1 MNFGGA
7 SSPSGL
13 RPPVSSASPSGS
25 NNTTTGRPQLWTP
38 SSQRKVSRLYL
49 YTTLSLD
56 KIMAVVHAKSPDPVP
71 GIESANKKLN
81 SLLNK
86 QPRWLHPRNEE
97 DMGRRLDEL
106 ALSPTRTTSSWNSI
120 NSQARSPNNSIPS
133 LNPNPTPHLMRNNGI
148 SPTLE
153 VPPFNQFPTQQQQHI
168 PNRSV
173 PPQQHTQNRF
183 VPPQQAR
190 AAPNQQQ
197 NHDGVFQRFLRST
210 SFMSASTDCTTGTLH
225 RLLNDYSDA
234 YVKSVKRLVK
244 RYTAPVSHRGA
255 SLSPISDDEPSD
267 STWMNDSDT
276 PPPLPN
282 GPDHL
287 PGEFLLLDELF
298 GQQPPCFAET
308 EQHIKKSCLC
318 RPNEQIQEPAW
329 VTVRGL
335 SNGAQ
340 RMVQYNNE
348 GMKVEDRDPFGN
360 TILHLMAARGMKDH
374 LFQALLLNPNP
385 HILNA
390 QNTAGQTLLH
400 VLHRGWFYNETFL
413 CELLRSLAQRNFDFG
428 ARDHY
433 GRSFSHILLAR
444 DVSPGMRNFFLQICQ
459 YNSNCTKR
467 DAFNVTPTF
476 AEPTVGI
483 NRAYTQAMDLD
494 PPVPASVAEE
504 DDDAEPYHVSV
515 VAREARLIEFISR
528 ASDNPGLEDA
538 EGRNGLHCLAA
549 ATLSKS
555 SVLHKHDLD
564 EKGEPNDKPRRKDRT
579 PKDLDSCTER
589 YNLRLSLLE
598 GLLER
603 HADPNHYDIHGYTPL
618 MAFAAQLPE
627 DDDYKVGGR
636 ILHKLV
642 EAGADIN
649 ARNRSGETALH
660 VAVRCGRKLAVKQL
674 VEDGASVHARDAAGR
689 SVLDVADI
697 KMKSLGGQDTEQ
709 YAHLEACRA
718 WLSGQTGK
726 AVQNPTVMQEW
737 GVTMS

>member
-7 SSPSGL
+7 SPSGL

-86 QPRWLHPRNEE
+86 QPRWLHPRNED

-120 NSQARSPNNSIPS
+120 NSHPNSSIPS
-133 LNPNPTPHLMRNNGI
+133 LNPNPTPHLMRNNAI

-153 VPPFNQFPTQQQQHI
+153 VPPFNQFPPQQHT
-168 PNRSV
+168 PVRSV
-173 PPQQHTQNRF
+173 PP
-183 VPPQQAR
+183 PQAR
-190 AAPNQQQ
+190 ALDQQQ
-197 NHDGVFQRFLRST
+197 NNDGVFQRFLRRT
-210 SFMSASTDCTTGTLH
+210 TFMSASTDCTTGTLH

-244 RYTAPVSHRGA
+244 RYTAPLSHGEA
-255 SLSPISDDEPSD
+255 SLSPISDDEPSQ
-267 STWMNDSDT
+267 STWMNDPDS

-287 PGEFLLLDELF
+287 PSEFLCLDELF
-298 GQQPPCFAET
+298 GQQPPCFKET

-329 VTVRGL
+329 VTVHGM
-335 SNGAQ
+335 SNDAR
-340 RMVQYNNE
+340 RMLQHSS
-348 GMKVEDRDPFGN
+348 GGIKVEDRDPFGN
-360 TILHLMAARGMKDH
+360 TILHLMAARGLKDD
-374 LFQALLLNPNP
+374 LFQALLSNPNP

-400 VLHRGWFYNETFL
+400 VLHRAWFYNTTFL
-413 CELLRSLAQRNFDFG
+413 CELLGSLAQRSFDFG

-444 DVSPGMRNFFLQICQ
+444 DVSPEVRNFFLRICQ
-459 YNSNCTKR
+459 SDNCTKR

-476 AEPTVGI
+476 ALRPEPTLGI

-494 PPVPASVAEE
+494 PPVPASVPGE
-504 DDDAEPYHVSV
+504 DDDAEPYHISA
-515 VAREARLIEFISR
+515 VAQEARLLDFIR
-528 ASDNPGLEDA
+528 KVPFDPRLEDS

-549 ATLSKS
+549 ATLSAS
-555 SVLHKHDLD
+555 SVLQKYGLD
-564 EKGEPNDKPRRKDRT
+564 EHGEPSHRRQRKDRA

-589 YNLRLSLLE
+589 YNLRLDLLE
-598 GLLER
+598 GLLEAK
-603 HADPNHYDIHGYTPL
+603 ADPNHYDIHGYTPL

-627 DDDYKVGGR
+627 DDDYKVGGK

-642 EAGADIN
+642 EAGADID

-689 SVLDVADI
+689 SVLEVADI

-709 YAHLEACRA
+709 YAHFEACRA

-737 GVTMS
+737 GVAMA

>member
-7 SSPSGL
+7 SPSGL
-13 RPPVSSASPSGS
+13 RVPVSSASPSGS

-56 KIMAVVHAKSPDPVP
+56 KIMAVVHAKSPDPAP

-81 SLLNK
+81 ALLNK

-120 NSQARSPNNSIPS
+120 NSQARSPNSSIPS

-153 VPPFNQFPTQQQQHI
+153 VPPFNQSLPQQRTT
-168 PNRSV
+168 NRSV
-173 PPQQHTQNRF
+173 PASQTR
-183 VPPQQAR
+183 
-190 AAPNQQQ
+190 APNQQQ
-197 NHDGVFQRFLRST
+197 DNGGVFQQFLRRT
-210 SFMSASTDCTTGTLH
+210 TFMSASTDCTTGTLH

-244 RYTAPVSHRGA
+244 RYTAPINRES
-255 SLSPISDDEPSD
+255 SLSPISDDEPSP
-267 STWMNDSDT
+267 STWMNDPDS

-287 PGEFLLLDELF
+287 PGEFLCLDELV

-308 EQHIKKSCLC
+308 EQHIKRSCLC
-318 RPNEQIQEPAW
+318 RPNQQIREPAW
-329 VTVRGL
+329 VTVRGI
-335 SNGAQ
+335 SNSAR
-340 RMVQYNNE
+340 RMLQYSND

-360 TILHLMAARGMKDH
+360 TILHLMAARGMKDG
-374 LFQALLLNPNP
+374 LFQALMLNPSP
-385 HILNA
+385 QILNA

-400 VLHRGWFYNETFL
+400 VLHGGWFYNETFL
-413 CELLRSLAQRNFDFG
+413 YELLRSLAQRNFDFG

-444 DVSPGMRNFFLQICQ
+444 DVSANMRNYFLQICQ
-459 YNSNCTKR
+459 NENCTKR
-467 DAFNVTPTF
+467 DAFNVTPTL
-476 AEPTVGI
+476 AIRPEPTFGI

-494 PPVPASVAEE
+494 PPVPASVPPQ
-504 DDDAEPYHVSV
+504 DDDAEPYHISA
-515 VAREARLIEFISR
+515 VAQEARLLEFIGK
-528 ASDNPGLEDA
+528 ASLDPRLEDA

-549 ATLSKS
+549 ATLSIS
-555 SVLHKHDLD
+555 SVLQKYGLD
-564 EKGEPNDKPRRKDRT
+564 DQGEPSDRKRRKDRV
-579 PKDLDSCTER
+579 PKGLDSCTER

-598 GLLER
+598 GLLNAQ
-603 HADPNHYDIHGYTPL
+603 ADPNHYDIHGYTPL

-627 DDDYKVGGR
+627 DDDYRVGGD
-636 ILHKLV
+636 ILHQLV

-660 VAVRCGRKLAVKQL
+660 VAVRCGRKLAAKQL
-674 VEDGASVHARDAAGR
+674 VRDGASVHARDAAGR
-689 SVLDVADI
+689 SVLDVADV
-697 KMKSLGGQDTEQ
+697 KMRSLGRQETEQ

-718 WLSGQTGK
+718 WLSGQMGK
-726 AVQNPTVMQEW
+726 AVQDPTVMQEW
-737 GVTMS
+737 GAATA

>member
-1 MNFGGA
+1 MPSPPILFLGA
-7 SSPSGL
+7 FTCLALCDLVLMRRHS
-13 RPPVSSASPSGS
+13 
-25 NNTTTGRPQLWTP
+25 
-38 SSQRKVSRLYL
+38 
-49 YTTLSLD
+49 
-56 KIMAVVHAKSPDPVP
+56 
-71 GIESANKKLN
+71 IESANKKLN

-97 DMGRRLDEL
+97 DMSRRLDEL

-120 NSQARSPNNSIPS
+120 NSQARIPNNSTPS
-133 LNPNPTPHLMRNNGI
+133 LNPNPTPHLVRSNAI

-153 VPPFNQFPTQQQQHI
+153 VPPFNQFPTQQHT

-173 PPQQHTQNRF
+173 PLQQT
-183 VPPQQAR
+183 R

-197 NHDGVFQRFLRST
+197 NNDGVFQRFLRST

-225 RLLNDYSDA
+225 SLLNEYSDA

-244 RYTAPVSHRGA
+244 RYTAPMSSRGA
-255 SLSPISDDEPSD
+255 SLSPIPDDEPFH
-267 STWMNDSDT
+267 STWMNDPDS

-282 GPDHL
+282 GPDYL
-287 PGEFLLLDELF
+287 PGDFLLLDELS
-298 GQQPPCFAET
+298 GQQPPCFEGT

-318 RPNEQIQEPAW
+318 RPNQEIRESAW
-329 VTVRGL
+329 VTARGV
-335 SNGAQ
+335 SDGVY
-340 RMVQYNNE
+340 RMLQSNNE
-348 GMKVEDRDPFGN
+348 GIKVEDRDPFGN
-360 TILHLMAARGMKDH
+360 TILHLVAARGLILQDH
-374 LFQALLLNPNP
+374 LFRALLLNPSP

-400 VLHRGWFYNETFL
+400 VLHRSWFENETFL
-413 CELLRSLAQRNFDFG
+413 CELLHSLAQRKFDFG

-444 DVSPGMRNFFLQICQ
+444 DVSPDMRNFFLQICQ
-459 YNSNCTKR
+459 YNGNCTKR

-476 AEPTVGI
+476 AEPTPGI

-504 DDDAEPYHVSV
+504 DEDAKPYHLS
-515 VAREARLIEFISR
+515 ALTQEARLIEFIR
-528 ASDNPGLEDA
+528 KASLDPGLEDS
-538 EGRNGLHCLAA
+538 EGRSGLHCLAA
-549 ATLSKS
+549 ATLSQS
-555 SVLHKHDLD
+555 SVLHKYGLD
-564 EKGEPNDKPRRKDRT
+564 EQGEPSDRPRRKDRA

-589 YNLRLSLLE
+589 YTLRLSLLE
-598 GLLER
+598 GLLEAQ
-603 HADPNHYDIHGYTPL
+603 ADPNHYDIHGYTPL

-636 ILHKLV
+636 ILHMLV

-737 GVTMS
+737 GVAMA

>member
-7 SSPSGL
+7 SPSGL

-120 NSQARSPNNSIPS
+120 NSQARIPNNSIPS
-133 LNPNPTPHLMRNNGI
+133 LNPNPTPHLMRNNGT

-153 VPPFNQFPTQQQQHI
+153 VPPFNQFPTQQHT

-173 PPQQHTQNRF
+173 PL
-183 VPPQQAR
+183 QQAR

-197 NHDGVFQRFLRST
+197 NNDGVFQRFLRST
-210 SFMSASTDCTTGTLH
+210 SFMSASTDRTTGTLH

-244 RYTAPVSHRGA
+244 RYTAPINYRGA
-255 SLSPISDDEPSD
+255 SLSPISDDEPFH
-267 STWMNDSDT
+267 STWMNDPDS

-287 PGEFLLLDELF
+287 PGDFLLLDELF
-298 GQQPPCFAET
+298 GQQPPCFKET

-318 RPNEQIQEPAW
+318 RPNEEIQEPAW
-329 VTVRGL
+329 VTVHEV
-335 SNGAQ
+335 SNSVH
-340 RMVQYNNE
+340 RMLQYSNE

-360 TILHLMAARGMKDH
+360 TILHFMAARGLILKDH
-374 LFQALLLNPNP
+374 LFQAILLNPSP

-400 VLHRGWFYNETFL
+400 VLHRSWFDNETFL

-444 DVSPGMRNFFLQICQ
+444 DVSPEVRNFFLRICQ
-459 YNSNCTKR
+459 SDNCTKR

-476 AEPTVGI
+476 ALRPEPTPGI

-494 PPVPASVAEE
+494 PPVPASVPEE
-504 DDDAEPYHVSV
+504 DDDAEPYHVSAV
-515 VAREARLIEFISR
+515 TQEARLLEFIGK
-528 ASDNPGLEDA
+528 ASLNPSLEDS

-555 SVLHKHDLD
+555 SVLHKHGLD
-564 EKGEPNDKPRRKDRT
+564 EQGEPSDRPRRKDRA

-598 GLLER
+598 GLLEAQ
-603 HADPNHYDIHGYTPL
+603 ADPNHYDIHGYTPL

-627 DDDYKVGGR
+627 DDDYKVGGK

-689 SVLDVADI
+689 SVLDVADV
-697 KMKSLGGQDTEQ
+697 KMKGLGGQDTEQ

-737 GVTMS
+737 GVTMA

>member
-1 MNFGGA
+1 M
-7 SSPSGL
+7 
-13 RPPVSSASPSGS
+13 R
-25 NNTTTGRPQLWTP
+25 RH
-38 SSQRKVSRLYL
+38 R
-49 YTTLSLD
+49 
-56 KIMAVVHAKSPDPVP
+56 
-71 GIESANKKLN
+71 IESANKKLN

-106 ALSPTRTTSSWNSI
+106 ALSPTRTNSSWNSI
-120 NSQARSPNNSIPS
+120 NSQACSIPS
-133 LNPNPTPHLMRNNGI
+133 LSANPTPHLVRNNAI

-153 VPPFNQFPTQQQQHI
+153 VPPFNQFCPPRHA

-173 PPQQHTQNRF
+173 PPQQ
-183 VPPQQAR
+183 AR
-190 AAPNQQQ
+190 APNQQQ
-197 NHDGVFQRFLRST
+197 SNDGVFQQFLRKT
-210 SFMSASTDCTTGTLH
+210 TFMSASTDCTTGTLH

-244 RYTAPVSHRGA
+244 RYTVPVKHRDA
-255 SLSPISDDEPSD
+255 SLSPISDDEPSQ
-267 STWMNDSDT
+267 STWLNDPDS

-287 PGEFLLLDELF
+287 PGEFLYLDELRA
-298 GQQPPCFAET
+298 QQPPCFSET

-318 RPNEQIQEPAW
+318 RPNQEIREPAW
-329 VTVRGL
+329 VTVHGL
-335 SNGAQ
+335 SNGAR
-340 RMVQYNNE
+340 RMLQYSNE
-348 GMKVEDRDPFGN
+348 GIKVEDCDPFGN
-360 TILHLMAARGMKDH
+360 TILHLMAARGFKDH
-374 LFQALLLNPNP
+374 LFQALLLNPSP

-413 CELLRSLAQRNFDFG
+413 CELLRSLAQRSFDFG
-428 ARDHY
+428 ARDSY
-433 GRSFSHILLAR
+433 GRAFSHILLAR
-444 DVSPGMRNFFLQICQ
+444 DVSPEVRNFFLEICQ
-459 YNSNCTKR
+459 SDNCTRR
-467 DAFNVTPTF
+467 DAFNVTPTI
-476 AEPTVGI
+476 ALRPEPAFGI

-494 PPVPASVAEE
+494 PPVPASVSEE
-504 DDDAEPYHVSV
+504 DDETEPYHISA
-515 VAREARLIEFISR
+515 VAQEARLLEFIGKACLDPR
-528 ASDNPGLEDA
+528 LEDS

-549 ATLSKS
+549 ARLSTS
-555 SVLHKHDLD
+555 SVTQKYGLD
-564 EKGEPNDKPRRKDRT
+564 DKGEPSDRPRRKDRT

-598 GLLER
+598 GLLEAQ
-603 HADPNHYDIHGYTPL
+603 ADPNHYDIHGYTPL
-618 MAFAAQLPE
+618 MTFAAQLPE

-660 VAVRCGRKLAVKQL
+660 VAVRCGRKLAVRQL

-689 SVLDVADI
+689 SVLDVADV
-697 KMKSLGGQDTEQ
+697 KMKGLGGRDTEQ

-718 WLSGQTGK
+718 WLSGQTGR
-726 AVQNPTVMQEW
+726 AMQNPTVMQEW
-737 GVTMS
+737 GVATA